1 MNTNGKA
8 ANKIEPK
15 HMLLRN
21 GALLIIP
28 PIIITFGL
36 WGALPA
42 AYSPNIFWKN
52 IPYWLGLFENIFRV
66 LVFSLPGIL
75 YFGKREKD
83 QSLGWYLYIGG
94 LVVYLASY
102 LMQIV
107 FPGSAWSQNIIGFTA
122 PAWSTLFWFAGIGLV
137 CMRSWLPIPWY
148 RAIYLS
154 NAAIFLIF
162 HIEHTGLVY
171 FNMIH

>member
-1 MNTNGKA
+1 MKQNTISFKKTNKMNTNGNA
-8 ANKIEPK
+8 TNKIDPK

-28 PIIITFGL
+28 PMVITFGL

-42 AYSPNIFWKN
+42 AYSPDIFWKG
-52 IPYWLGLFENIFRV
+52 IPQWLGLFENLFRI

-75 YFGKREKD
+75 YFGKKEKG
-83 QSLGWYLYIGG
+83 QSLGWYIYIGG
-94 LVVYLASY
+94 LVAYLASY

-122 PAWSTLFWFAGIGLV
+122 PAWSTMFWLTGIGLV
-137 CMRSWLPIPWY
+137 CRRSWLPLPWH
-148 RAIYLS
+148 RAIY
-154 NAAIFLIF
+154 
-162 HIEHTGLVY
+162 
-171 FNMIH
+171 